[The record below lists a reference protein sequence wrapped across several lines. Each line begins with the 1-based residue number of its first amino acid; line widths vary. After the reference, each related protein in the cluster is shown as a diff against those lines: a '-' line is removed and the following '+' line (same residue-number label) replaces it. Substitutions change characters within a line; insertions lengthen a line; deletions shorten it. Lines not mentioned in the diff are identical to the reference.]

1 MLGGEAGEV
10 TGADHV
16 GWGTVR
22 ALVFLSEMEP
32 LEGLEQKTDM
42 ICLRCV
48 NRIIMAA
55 MSRTTGG

>member
-10 TGADHV
+10 TGTDHV

-32 LEGLEQKTDM
+32 LEGPKQRRDL
-42 ICLRCV
+42 I
-48 NRIIMAA
+48 
-55 MSRTTGG
+55 